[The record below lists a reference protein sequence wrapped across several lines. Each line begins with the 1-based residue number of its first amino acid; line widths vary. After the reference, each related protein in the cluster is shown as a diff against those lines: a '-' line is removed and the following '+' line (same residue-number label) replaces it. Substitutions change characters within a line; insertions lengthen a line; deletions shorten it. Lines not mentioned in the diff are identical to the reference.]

1 MTEKEDWK
9 FYSSSI
15 EELNE
20 SIFKV
25 EKDYSNTLNTI
36 VSLKATLNVLQE
48 FVDVK
53 EGEYYTEIYNTT
65 DDVGKPIYKNEELRK
80 FELKDRLKGV
90 SQYQEIK
97 KTKHELPGL
106 EAKLELVKQQLAI
119 LMQEKD
125 YRIKFGVKE

>member
-1 MTEKEDWK
+1 M
-9 FYSSSI
+9 
-15 EELNE
+15 
-20 SIFKV
+20 KV
-25 EKDYSNTLNTI
+25 KIEKDYSNTLNTI
-36 VSLKATLNVLQE
+36 VSLKATLTVLQE

-65 DDVGKPIYKNEELRK
+65 DDVGKPVYKNEELRK

-97 KTKHELPGL
+97 KTKHELPML